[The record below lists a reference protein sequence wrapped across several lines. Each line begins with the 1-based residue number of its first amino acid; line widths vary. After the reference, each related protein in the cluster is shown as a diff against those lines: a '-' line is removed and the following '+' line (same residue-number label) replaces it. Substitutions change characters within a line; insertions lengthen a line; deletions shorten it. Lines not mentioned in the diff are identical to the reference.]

1 MSNPETCR
9 SLVSVKKTKRRPR
22 HDDQVTIDDVIS
34 LNRIFNEDRMAHS
47 IVNYVVYYVE
57 ILDGVNSHCAIVSL
71 MDRITLHQRLRDST
85 DDVEMN
91 RISAEFESLAN
102 IKELNV
108 KDTSNTGLVLRE
120 VEHDVSAILIFG

>member
-1 MSNPETCR
+1 
-9 SLVSVKKTKRRPR
+9 
-22 HDDQVTIDDVIS
+22 
-34 LNRIFNEDRMAHS
+34 MAHS
-47 IVNYVVYYVE
+47 IVNYVVYDVE
-57 ILDGVNSHCAIVSL
+57 ILDVVNSHCAIVSL
-71 MDRITLHQRLRDST
+71 MDRITLNQRLRDST

-91 RISAEFESLAN
+91 RISAEFKSLAN